1 MSESDVRKIIAVEQA
16 VLAKNDRM
24 AEQNRAEFGR
34 RGILVLN
41 VLSSPGSGKTAFV
54 ARTLQELATTLRCGV
69 IVGDLATDND
79 AKRLRGH
86 GAPVVQVTTD
96 GRCHLEAN
104 MVALAAQELGLDGL
118 RLLIVENVGNLV
130 CPSAHDLGEDLRVVM
145 LSVTEGEDKPLKYPT
160 MFKTADVA
168 VVSKTDIAEAVE
180 FDRKAALENIGR
192 IAPQARIFETSSRS
206 GAGMAEW
213 CAFLRER
220 VEAKEQA

>member
-1 MSESDVRKIIAVEQA
+1 MSESDVRKIIAIEKA

-24 AEQNRAEFGR
+24 AEENRAEFRR

-54 ARTLQELATTLRCGV
+54 ARTLEELAGEVPCGV

-86 GAPVVQVTTD
+86 GAPVVQITTD

-104 MVALAAQELGLDGL
+104 MVALAARELGLDGL

-160 MFKTADVA
+160 MFKTADIV
-168 VVSKTDIAEAVE
+168 VVSKMDIAQAVE
-180 FDRKAALENIGR
+180 FDRAAALENMRR
-192 IAPQARIFETSSRS
+192 IAPQARIFEVSSRS
-206 GAGMAEW
+206 GAGIAEW
-213 CAFLRER
+213 CAFLRKR
-220 VEAKEQA
+220 ADAQG